1 MTKSLVKSIARYI
14 FSATILAAVLY
25 LFDANDVLASILGA
39 DLESITIAVGF
50 ALGAQFFATVRLH
63 RLVLL
68 QDMALSF
75 GKIFIIGVSA
85 VFYGMVVPGGTVAS
99 LAVRFVQLSKSAS
112 GESVA
117 AALIVDRVISTI
129 FLIAI
134 GVISIAFDRSDPI
147 WAAVVAIGTLSLAG
161 AIWFRRQLALAWFD
175 TWSFLSGR
183 VSTGRATKIVVR
195 IAGAFQKYSLAS
207 RPQVFVVFVASM
219 LAHFC
224 GCFMYFTLATSME
237 LHISFLTICWIRA
250 AMILSTMIPIS
261 VAGLGL
267 REFAA
272 IALLV
277 PLGIGEAQAVGFSI
291 LVFLITPVIVGLLG
305 GFAELFRLVAP
316 TVMYPPGP
324 SSGH

>member
-1 MTKSLVKSIARYI
+1 
-14 FSATILAAVLY
+14 
-25 LFDANDVLASILGA
+25 
-39 DLESITIAVGF
+39 
-50 ALGAQFFATVRLH
+50 
-63 RLVLL
+63 
-68 QDMALSF
+68 
-75 GKIFIIGVSA
+75 
-85 VFYGMVVPGGTVAS
+85 
-99 LAVRFVQLSKSAS
+99 VRFVQLSKNAS

-117 AALIVDRVISTI
+117 AALIVDRVVATI

-134 GVISIAFDRSDPI
+134 GVISIAFDLAEPV

-183 VSTGRATKIVVR
+183 VSTSRVTKIVVR
-195 IAGAFQKYSLAS
+195 ITGAFQKYSLAS
-207 RPQVFVVFVASM
+207 GPQVFVVLAASM
-219 LAHFC
+219 LAHIC

-272 IALLV
+272 IGLLV

-305 GFAELFRLVAP
+305 GSAELFRLLGP

-324 SSGH
+324 RSGN